1 MLRAALAERDLA
13 GVEGRANANAA
24 RRTAT
29 LEAFAVSRET
39 ILSMSNGPKSSET
52 RKRFTDGM
60 LELMSD
66 I

>member
-1 MLRAALAERDLA
+1 LED
-13 GVEGRANANAA
+13 VC
-24 RRTAT
+24 TAT

-39 ILSMSNGPKSSET
+39 IRSMPNGPKSSET
-52 RKRFTDGM
+52 RKRFTDEM